1 MKIVRI
7 VKEKQK
13 EKEDL
18 IEIRTVEEIVSRR
31 FYKYLKMFK
40 KKESKRILTRK
51 TWDYIID
58 IREGFVLK
66 KEKIYL
72 LSKMKREE
80 VEKFLRDQL
89 KKEYI

>member
-51 TWDYIID
+51 AWNYIID
-58 IREGFVLK
+58 LREGFVLK

-80 VEKFLRDQL
+80 IEKF
-89 KKEYI
+89 

>member
-51 TWDYIID
+51 TWDYIIG